1 MGGEF
6 IMSFL
11 NGRISLSPRDQ
22 ETTKRISLSPRDQ
35 EKIFWWRGDLL
46 ITKRPGVHKEI
57 LLVTTRPGGHKE
69 NLLVTLRP
77 RVSLYLLGQR
87 CTYMDPGPDSLVSI
101 TENPAK
107 FPPGKVS
114 GHILQNSNCMKIHL
128 LATSWAE

>member
-1 MGGEF
+1 MILILLVGGVEF

-11 NGRISLSPRDQ
+11 NGRVSLSPRDQ
-22 ETTKRISLSPRDQ
+22 EITKRISLSPRDQ
-35 EKIFWWRGDLL
+35 EKIFLWRGDLV
-46 ITKRPGVHKEI
+46 ITKRPGVHKQI
-57 LLVTTRPGGHKE
+57 LLVTK
-69 NLLVTLRP
+69 RP